1 MRAIT
6 SSHPCLS
13 SFNYSRVV
21 YKKFVRAYSTQSL
34 FTCLDSNSRFES
46 RSSRSEVFCKNG
58 VLKNFAKFTGK
69 KLCQNLFF
77 NNDAG
82 PRSNASGG
90 CCCHFKQF
98 KKFFFKQKNSVLN
111 PQMQCWRGLVKD
123 FNSLMHNVPKWS
135 EIL

>member
-1 MRAIT
+1 MVLFTYILTGWAERSVRMRAIT

-46 RSSRSEVFCKNG
+46 RSSRSEVFCKKF

-77 NNDAG
+77 KNVAG
-82 PRSNASGG
+82 PRSNTSGG
-90 CCCHFKQF
+90 CCCQFKQF
-98 KKFFFKQKNSVLN
+98 KVLFQIEKFSTQSSDAMLAG
-111 PQMQCWRGLVKD
+111 C
-123 FNSLMHNVPKWS
+123 S
-135 EIL
+135 